1 MAEGNGDGVLVL
13 GPTKPKVVAKVSI
26 RIGEVLAVEDL
37 LEDNPAYTI
46 ANTEPRKRVSGCM
59 AALRGA
65 PRAVRMNQTRQEV
78 LAVVDPDGTLFREF
92 DWQDLDGRKA
102 G

>member
-1 MAEGNGDGVLVL
+1 MAEGNGDGVLIL
-13 GPTKPKVVAKVSI
+13 GQERPAVTAKVSI

-37 LEDNPAYTI
+37 VEDNPDYTV
-46 ANTEPRKRVSGCM
+46 ANMEPRKRVSGCM

-65 PRAVRMNQTRQEV
+65 PRPVRMNQTRDEV
-78 LAVVDPDGTLFREF
+78 LAKVDPDGTLFGEF
-92 DWQDLDGRKA
+92 DWQDVDGRKA